1 MNDELMTLTDA
12 RGRAAGSALQRAST
26 VRSWTASAP
35 KRPVVWLRPALLTAA
50 VVAVIAGL
58 VWVTGRPTEPVDQR
72 DPAGLRYLIGELP
85 TGWGAP
91 VAQETETSGSTSDMS
106 NIRLSSFGTP
116 GDATAPMLQLVWQ
129 DLSKQTDISLGG
141 VLGLSQF
148 DDLREIAV
156 GDDVAACANL
166 GTSLRCVLNTT
177 EGFLQSTS
185 VSLSDDEVAR
195 LLSAVEFV
203 DGDTVIGDADLAEG
217 MAQLSRGGLE
227 QSPVLWAPVKVPG
240 ASQVIYAS
248 STDDGSLLL
257 TTGWAAE
264 NDLAGVATWGEMKRV
279 DFGGHSAFMGVSP
292 LMGASGLFWVDGV
305 RAFALVTSDASV
317 DLLAVAASVRPAT
330 SDEWAAIV
338 VETPEGTNDTTPAD
352 GTTLAVPETTVLGE
366 PAETGPPVSASTPT
380 GLRDVAVTQTV
391 RPISEFDA
399 SYSSELPDGVFGEV
413 QIAVVA
419 DTVLAR
425 EASGIGSAFEWGLD
439 RVAFTEVTPY
449 FYDNGNGNDGVIAVS
464 TDPAALQLRVTRLNG
479 DRYLLD
485 LVPVRNHPDL
495 KVGVVVLPPS
505 SFIAFDV
512 VDVDGNVLASWDEVS

>member
-12 RGRAAGSALQRAST
+12 RGHAAGSALQRAAST
-26 VRSWTASAP
+26 RSWTASAP
-35 KRPVVWLRPALLTAA
+35 KRPVVWLRPALLMAA

-58 VWVTGRPTEPVDQR
+58 VWVSGRPAEPADQR
-72 DPAGLRYLIGELP
+72 DPAGLRYVIGEVP

-91 VAQETETSGSTSDMS
+91 EAQETDTSGSTSDTS
-106 NIRLSSFGTP
+106 NIRLSTFGTP

-129 DLSKQTDISLGG
+129 DLSKETDISLGG
-141 VLGLSQF
+141 VSGLSQF

-166 GTSLRCVLNTT
+166 GTSLRCVLNTAD
-177 EGFLQSTS
+177 GFLQSTS
-185 VSLSDDEVAR
+185 LSLSDDEVAR

-203 DGDTVIGDADLAEG
+203 DGDTVVGDADLAES
-217 MAQLSRGGLE
+217 MTQLSSGALE

-240 ASQVIYAS
+240 ASQVTYRS
-248 STDDGSLLL
+248 STDDGSLVL

-279 DFGGHSAFMGVSP
+279 DFGGRPAFMGESP
-292 LMGASGLFWVDGV
+292 LLGASGLFWVDGV
-305 RAFALVTSDASV
+305 RALALVTSDASL

-338 VETPEGTNDTTPAD
+338 VDQPAGGNDTTPAD
-352 GTTLAVPETTVLGE
+352 GTTLAVPETTVLG
-366 PAETGPPVSASTPT
+366 ARSETSLPVSAPTPT
-380 GLRDVAVTQTV
+380 ELRDVAVTQTV

-419 DTVLAR
+419 DSVLAR
-425 EASGIGSAFEWGLD
+425 EASGNGSSFEWGLD
-439 RVAFTEVTPY
+439 RAAFTEATPY
-449 FYDNGNGNDGVIAVS
+449 FSDGNGNGNRLNDGVIVVS
-464 TDPAALQLRVTRLNG
+464 TDSAAVRLRVTRQNG

-485 LVPVRNHPDL
+485 LVPVRNRPGL
-495 KVGVVVLPPS
+495 KVGVIGLPPS
-505 SFIAFDV
+505 S
-512 VDVDGNVLASWDEVS
+512 LCRSMSSM